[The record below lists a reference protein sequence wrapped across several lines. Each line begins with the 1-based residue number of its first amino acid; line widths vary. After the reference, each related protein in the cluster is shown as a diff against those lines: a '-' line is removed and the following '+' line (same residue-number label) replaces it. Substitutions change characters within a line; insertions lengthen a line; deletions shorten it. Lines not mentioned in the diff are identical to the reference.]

1 MILNMQGIINS
12 IYSNERHTG
21 IRIIYVKLMKFEALK
36 LTLGINCNILKR
48 KLDTTFPYE
57 RAI

>member
-1 MILNMQGIINS
+1 MQGIINS